1 MCKHRYI
8 FFQTDRITALCK
20 QRCLYLQTDKISAL
34 QKRIEQ
40 IQHLLD
46 DSCNI
51 PEKVYS
57 PITQPN
63 LVHLVLRK
71 GEGDGE
77 GVRKTFLLDC
87 GRLQLEQVK
96 LAFQLAT
103 VELIIGKEN
112 RASIFVIYDTTY
124 KISFRRDFR

>member
-1 MCKHRYI
+1 MQDMLFCYSMCKHRCLC
-8 FFQTDRITALCK
+8 FQTDRIT
-20 QRCLYLQTDKISAL
+20 AL

-71 GEGDGE
+71 GEGEGEGEGE

-103 VELIIGKEN
+103 VELIIGKHN
-112 RASIFVIYDTTY
+112 HASIFVIYDVY
-124 KISFRRDFR
+124 FMPSF